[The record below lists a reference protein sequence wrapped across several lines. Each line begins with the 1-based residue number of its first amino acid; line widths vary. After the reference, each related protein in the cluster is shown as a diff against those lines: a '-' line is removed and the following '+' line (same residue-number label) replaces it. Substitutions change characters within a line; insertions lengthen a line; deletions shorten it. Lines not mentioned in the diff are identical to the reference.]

1 MSNWRFWKWFQF
13 FSRTSGRREDRMVP
27 KASWTWASLTRRSS
41 CFRYTSIFSSSRC
54 PRKKLKTFPEPS
66 LPHLQFTFNTISRPI
81 KSIPPPPFN
90 FTNFSTKSFKIAI
103 WHENRQIWPTW
114 KLISEVLLLL
124 PSISRIFRLKAS
136 KLQFD

>member
-66 LPHLQFTFNTISRPI
+66 FPHLQFTFNTISRPI
-81 KSIPPPPFN
+81 K
-90 FTNFSTKSFKIAI
+90 KKIALNLTGKCLKYELKMSN
-103 WHENRQIWPTW
+103 WRFWKWFQFCSRTSGRWEDRMVPKASWTWTSPTV
-114 KLISEVLLLL
+114 KLI
-124 PSISRIFRLKAS
+124 
-136 KLQFD
+136 